1 MLRLPA
7 AGGFNLD
14 QELAKPDDPRPS
26 MLKLLTIIGARPQI
40 IKAAALSRAIKTTYP
55 TQIREVIVHTGQH
68 YDQQL
73 SAVFFEELQIPQPDY
88 NLQVGSGKHGEQT
101 ARMIS
106 AIEVILEAEK
116 PHFVLLY
123 GDTNSTLAG
132 AIAASKSAVP
142 IVHVEAGLRSF
153 NKRMPEEINRI
164 LSDHVST
171 YLFPPTQTGLTNL
184 LNEGFRA
191 DNRPP
196 YTQDNPGIF
205 LAGDIMYDNCLFY
218 SALAAAQSR
227 IVDTLHLEPNHYI
240 LATIHRNT
248 NTDEADRLNA
258 IFGALQTLTSSY
270 HIPLVMPLH
279 PRTLKQMDALLTA
292 DLYKD
297 VQANP
302 FLRLID
308 PVSFLD
314 MMQLE
319 QQAKLIITD
328 SGGVQKEAFFFRKP
342 CIILRAQT
350 EWTEIVESGAA
361 RLCDADPQRILSAYT
376 YFKQAPPVPFLPLY
390 GEGKTAAT
398 IIELLLETGANKD

>member
-1 MLRLPA
+1 
-7 AGGFNLD
+7 
-14 QELAKPDDPRPS
+14 
-26 MLKLLTIIGARPQI
+26 MLKLLTVIGARPQI
-40 IKAAALSRAIKTTYP
+40 IKAAALSRVIKHAYSALV
-55 TQIREVIVHTGQH
+55 REVIVHTGQH
-68 YDQQL
+68 YDPQM
-73 SAVFFEELQIPQPDY
+73 SAVFFEELQIPQPNY

-106 AIEVILEAEK
+106 AIEEILEVEK
-116 PHFVLLY
+116 PHFLLIY

-132 AIAASKSAVP
+132 AIAASKSNVP

-153 NKRMPEEINRI
+153 AKRMPEEVNRI

-218 SALAAAQSR
+218 SALAATQSN
-227 IVDTLHLEPNHYI
+227 IVATLHLEPNCYI
-240 LATIHRNT
+240 LATVHRNN

-258 IFGALQTLTSSY
+258 IFKAFQTLTSHH
-270 HIPLVMPLH
+270 HIPLVLPLH

-292 DLYKD
+292 DLYKA
-297 VQANP
+297 VQENP
-302 FLRLID
+302 FIRLID

-342 CIILRAQT
+342 CIVLRAQT
-350 EWTEIVESGAA
+350 EWTEIVVSGSA
-361 RLCDADPQRILSAYT
+361 RLCDADTQLIVNAYSD
-376 YFKQAPPVPFLPLY
+376 FEQSPPVSFLPFY
-390 GEGKTAAT
+390 GEGKTATTIVDILLASGAT
-398 IIELLLETGANKD
+398 SNYAVTGNDVRS